1 MFQKSVHH
9 FSFPTTYYHRII
21 NSRGRNRPA
30 KSHQWLGLLSL
41 SKPHPCILHSSQ
53 QQRQNLIIVNP
64 AYRTIGQTAKANE
77 HYPSMS
83 AVQPLLSDD
92 LNSWIAQDGER
103 GDRNF
108 GST

>member
-1 MFQKSVHH
+1 M
-9 FSFPTTYYHRII
+9 T
-21 NSRGRNRPA
+21 
-30 KSHQWLGLLSL
+30 
-41 SKPHPCILHSSQ
+41 
-53 QQRQNLIIVNP
+53 VNP